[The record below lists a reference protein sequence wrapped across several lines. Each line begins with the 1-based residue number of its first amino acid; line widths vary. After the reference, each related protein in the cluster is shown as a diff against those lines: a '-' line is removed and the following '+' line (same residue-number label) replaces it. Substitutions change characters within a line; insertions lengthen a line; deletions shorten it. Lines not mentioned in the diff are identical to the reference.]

1 MCPQGDDEG
10 LQWEFLFILSVILA
24 TNGDGRHYPR
34 PTDTRLWPLPGTLI
48 LGSSCGGLPLA
59 DTAVVRHLS
68 SALLDFPSHALSAPV
83 SSLEGVSV
91 LIVFLLYP
99 QAEHNVSH
107 M

>member
-10 LQWEFLFILSVILA
+10 LQWEFLFILSVVLA

-48 LGSSCGGLPLA
+48 LGSSRGGLPLA

-68 SALLDFPSHALSAPV
+68 SELLDFPSHALSAPV

>member
-10 LQWEFLFILSVILA
+10 LQWEFLFILSVVLA
-24 TNGDGRHYPR
+24 TNEDSGHYLR
-34 PTDTRLWPLPGTLI
+34 PTDARLWPLPGTLI
-48 LGSSCGGLPLA
+48 PGSSRGGLPPA
-59 DTAVVRHLS
+59 DTAFVRHLS
-68 SALLDFPSHALSAPV
+68 SALLGFPSHALSAPV

>member
-1 MCPQGDDEG
+1 MCPQGADEG

-48 LGSSCGGLPLA
+48 LGSSRGGLPLA

-68 SALLDFPSHALSAPV
+68 SELLDFPSHALSAPV

>member
-10 LQWEFLFILSVILA
+10 LQWEFLFILSVVLA

-34 PTDTRLWPLPGTLI
+34 PTDARLWPLPGTLI
-48 LGSSCGGLPLA
+48 LGSSRGGLPLA